1 MQVNSALN
9 TALQGFQEAQSRVNQ
24 AAHDIASQSVTDPT
38 VDSIDPKDLTTSL
51 VELKVAEHH
60 AKANAKVIQ
69 TASDVLGTLLDIEA

>member
-24 AAHDIASQSVTDPT
+24 AAQDIASQSVTDST
-38 VDSIDPKDLTTSL
+38 VDSIDTNDLVTSL
-51 VELKVAEHH
+51 VELKVAEID

-69 TASDVLGTLLDIEA
+69 TASDILGTLLDIEA